1 MTHFPCAP
9 SESVSIADEFG
20 YRLPVSVVSACVDA
34 ANENLTLSFR
44 DGPLLSLPGHGR
56 HDADLLNAL
65 LGNGATHA
73 QLMALAGDE
82 TGQYVS
88 GFLRSLALRQA
99 LEWFFGPPAQPLCHL
114 ESYSGTYC
122 FLPVALPA
130 ASLRAPL
137 SRFVSLRRHGDAVIL
152 DNPEVHARL
161 TVAPAGMKLLDGLF
175 DSAAGSNDSASFRA
189 FLARAGF
196 LEPPQPEPAARVAWE
211 FHDLQFHDATR
222 LTLGVRPI
230 AKHDRLAGTYPKPS
244 PEKPAM
250 SRDRIALPVPAVLPP
265 QTFARVLAARRSIRR
280 PASRPLRI
288 DDLSTLLWQCF
299 RAADVSGRPDVRL
312 WRPVPAGGAIQALE
326 YYLGIRRCEGLES
339 GFYHYR
345 EQEHALYRL
354 PPRPTLE
361 QRLNHTAAV
370 AMGEIETPPD
380 CVIVMACRHPL
391 LARGYEGI
399 AYRLAL
405 LQAGAA
411 MQTIYLAATALG
423 LAPCAN
429 GTGDSGLFE
438 ALTNLSPFEETAIAE
453 FAVSGGTEADV
464 GNKES
469 R

>member
-1 MTHFPCAP
+1 M
-9 SESVSIADEFG
+9 SIANEFG
-20 YRLPVSVVSACVDA
+20 YRLPVSVASATVDA
-34 ANENLTLSFR
+34 GNGNLILSFR
-44 DGPLLSLPGHGR
+44 DGAGLSLAGLGR
-56 HDADLLNAL
+56 HDAELLHAL
-65 LGNGATHA
+65 LGKGATHA

-114 ESYSGTYC
+114 ESFNGTYC
-122 FLPVALPA
+122 PLLIALPA
-130 ASLRAPL
+130 AALRLPL
-137 SRFVSLRRHGDAVIL
+137 SRFVSLRRYGDAAIL
-152 DNPEVHARL
+152 DSPEVHARL

-175 DSAAGSNDSASFRA
+175 DFAAGSNDSASFRT
-189 FLARAGF
+189 FLACAGF
-196 LEPPQPEPAARVAWE
+196 LEPPKPEPAARAAWE

-222 LTLGVRPI
+222 QALGMRPI
-230 AKHDRLAGTYPKPS
+230 AKRDRLAGTYPKPS
-244 PEKPAM
+244 PEKPVM
-250 SRDRIALPVPAVLPP
+250 SPDRIALPAPMDRPSPP
-265 QTFARVLAARRSIRR
+265 FAQVLAARRSIRR
-280 PASRPLRI
+280 PASQPLRL

-299 RAADVSGRPDVRL
+299 RAADVPGRPDVRL
-312 WRPVPAGGAIQALE
+312 WRPVPAGGAIHALE
-326 YYLGIRRCEGLES
+326 YYLGIRRCDGLES

-354 PPRPTLE
+354 PSRPVLE
-361 QRLNHTAAV
+361 ERLNYRTAA
-370 AMGEIETPPD
+370 AMGEPETLPD
-380 CVIVMACRHPL
+380 CVIVMASRHPL

-411 MQTIYLAATALG
+411 MQTLYLAATALG

-429 GTGDSGLFE
+429 GSGDSGLFE